1 MGGPIELIPLVC
13 FKCEMAVPAQPEEV
27 AWACSRCGQGLVLDE
42 TKGLDA
48 LEIHYHAGLRPDLS
62 GKPFWVVEGQVTLN
76 RAVYGG
82 QNQTQEALQFWAV
95 PHRFFVPA
103 YTCPLET
110 LTSLGPQHLL
120 KPPALQDGP
129 AAVFEAVT
137 LAPTDLQA
145 MVEFIV
151 MAVEAGRKDK
161 LRSMSIG
168 LKLNDPVLWILPG
181 SPKG

>member
-13 FKCEMAVPAQPEEV
+13 FNCETAVPAQPEEV

-48 LEIHYHAGLRPDLS
+48 LEIHYHADLRPGAP

-82 QNQTQEALQFWAV
+82 QNQTQEALQFWATA
-95 PHRFFVPA
+95 RCFFVPA

-110 LTSLGPQHLL
+110 LTSLGPQFLL

-129 AAVFEAVT
+129 AGGFDAVT

-151 MAVEAGRKDK
+151 MAVEASRKDK
-161 LRSMSIG
+161 LRSMNIE
-168 LKLNDPVLWILPG
+168 LRLNHPVLWILPG
-181 SPKG
+181 STKG